1 MFLLQTGQLPGGTQ
15 FATHPSNQKGNL
27 LFDLCIII
35 TFACVLC
42 RFNCRAG
49 GQENNSIQEPEGL
62 TLATGHTAA
71 PLHPDPHPNN
81 QRP

>member
-1 MFLLQTGQLPGGTQ
+1 
-15 FATHPSNQKGNL
+15 
-27 LFDLCIII
+27 
-35 TFACVLC
+35 VLC